1 MLDNDIISPNLQDLN
16 IDPHGVPDISENIG
30 RYIIKSKLGMGN
42 MRKVYL
48 AQDPFL
54 DREVAIKVVS
64 VPSNTVIDSDEGY
77 KIFFEEARSIAGL
90 IHPNIV
96 ELYDVMI
103 EGDNYYLAMEYVE
116 GTTLK
121 EYCGNN
127 SELSLERILNIIFQ
141 CAKALDY
148 ASSNGILHQSIR
160 PNKILISSNDEVKI
174 RDFNFTKFT
183 KTSNAD
189 PSDAISGSALYTAP
203 EVIRNE
209 QPTAQSD
216 IFSLGIVIY
225 ELLSGNTPF
234 KGDTEVA
241 ICYEILNKDPEPL
254 GLNTENVP
262 EILDLIVSKALEKDP
277 ANRFQTGSELAS
289 VLSKSYD
296 SIRFLNDRIELQEKS
311 NALRNLKFFKNFT
324 SGELN
329 EVLETTQWLKYDA
342 GDTIISEGEI
352 DDSFYII
359 VLGDV
364 VVSKNSKAIAA
375 LKQGDCF
382 GEMAYLGKTRR
393 AADIKALCRTVLMK
407 VNSTIMEKTSL
418 NTQNRFYKVFS
429 KTLIYRLDRVN
440 RLLIKNSAF

>member
-1 MLDNDIISPNLQDLN
+1 MLDNEGMSPNLHDLK
-16 IDPHGVPDISENIG
+16 IEHYSSPDISDNIG
-30 RYIIKSKLGMGN
+30 RYSLGRELGEGN
-42 MRKVYL
+42 TGTVYL
-48 AQDPFL
+48 ARDPFL
-54 DREVAIKVVS
+54 DRDVAIKRIFVPKTQS
-64 VPSNTVIDSDEGY
+64 VNAEESRQ
-77 KIFFEEARSIAGL
+77 IFFREARTIAGL
-90 IHPNIV
+90 IHPNIL
-96 ELYDVMI
+96 ELYDTLIDGDTYYLVMEYI
-103 EGDNYYLAMEYVE
+103 EGMTLREYYESMPDLSIE
-116 GTTLK
+116 G
-121 EYCGNN
+121 
-127 SELSLERILNIIFQ
+127 IINIIFQ

-148 ASSNGILHQSIR
+148 AGSNGIIHQDIR

-174 RDFNFTKFT
+174 KDFNLSKF
-183 KTSNAD
+183 KEISDCYSSD
-189 PSDAISGSALYTAP
+189 PGSALPFYTAP

-216 IFSLGIVIY
+216 IFSLGVIIY
-225 ELLSGNTPF
+225 ELLTGVPPF
-234 KGDTEVA
+234 KGDSEVTL
-241 ICYEILNKDPEPL
+241 CYEILNKDPAPL
-254 GLNTENVP
+254 TQHMENVP
-262 EILDLIVSKALEKDP
+262 EVIDFIVTKALEKDMVK
-277 ANRFQTGSELAS
+277 RFQTGSELAS

-311 NALRNLKFFKNFT
+311 NALRNLKFFKDFS

-329 EVLETTQWLKYDA
+329 EVLETTQWLKHDA
-342 GDTIISEGEI
+342 GDTIINEGEI

-407 VNSTIMEKTSL
+407 VNSSIMEKTSL

-429 KTLIYRLDRVN
+429 KTLIQRLDRVN
-440 RLLIKNSAF
+440 KLLIKNAG